1 MKAVYILRIF
11 IGIALVLAPASFASA
26 QDGIEGI
33 LSGIEQNNRELSA
46 LRSRIEA
53 DKYGYKAEKALEDP
67 EFGFNYLWGTPDEGQ
82 RKDFSLTQTLDLALL
97 FGSKGKLANTKAE
110 LSDLEYRVERQRIL
124 LEANKLCL
132 EIIYRNALDRELG
145 RNLAQADSLK
155 ALMENLYNEG
165 SIGRKDYGEAALSAT
180 LARSEFSRNRIERDN
195 LLTALAGMNG
205 GEPVQLTIN
214 EFPQSGMLPSDFVQ
228 WYSEAES
235 GSPVLAYVAQQVNVS
250 GQALKTE
257 KIANAPKLTAGYMS
271 ELVTG
276 SEFRGLTLGVS
287 IPLWSVKNNVRQAR
301 ASYDASVKYQE
312 DAAAQYYTAMLQAY
326 SRAQGLLE
334 VLSDLEASMDE
345 AEATLRAVEQ
355 RCTLGE
361 SPVMELLVERRLYNE
376 LLTATLAARL
386 DYHQALAD
394 LNAFRL

>member
-1 MKAVYILRIF
+1 MKIAYIF
-11 IGIALVLAPASFASA
+11 SGIVLTVFSAMTASA
-26 QDGIEGI
+26 QDEVGGI
-33 LSGIEQNNRELSA
+33 LTGIEQNNRELSA

-67 EFGFNYLWGTPDEGQ
+67 EFGFDYLWGNPDQGN
-82 RKDFSLTQTLDLALL
+82 RKDFSITQTLDLALL
-97 FGSKGKLANTKAE
+97 FGSKGKLANTRAE

-145 RNLAQADSLK
+145 RNLAQTDSLK
-155 ALMENLYNEG
+155 TLMEKLYNEG
-165 SIGRKDYGEAALSAT
+165 NVGRKEYGEAALSAT
-180 LARSEFSRNRIERDN
+180 LARSEYSRNRIERDN

-205 GEPVQLTIN
+205 GEPVQLTVN
-214 EFPQSGMLPSDFVQ
+214 EFTASEMLPADFEG
-228 WYSEAES
+228 WYAEAEN
-235 GSPVLAYVAQQVNVS
+235 GSPVLAYVAKQVNVS

-276 SEFRGLTLGVS
+276 SEFRGLTLGVT

-301 ASYDASVKYQE
+301 ASYEASVKYQE
-312 DAAAQYYTAMLQAY
+312 DAAARYYTAMLQAY
-326 SRAQGLLE
+326 SRARGLLD
-334 VLSDLEASMDE
+334 VLTELESSMAE
-345 AEATLRAVEQ
+345 AETTLRAVEQ
-355 RCTLGE
+355 RCALGE
-361 SPVMELLVERRLYNE
+361 APIMEYLVERSFYTS
-376 LLTATLAARL
+376 LLTNMLEARL
-386 DYHQALAD
+386 DYHQALAE

>member
-1 MKAVYILRIF
+1 MKITYIHKLF
-11 IGIALVLAPASFASA
+11 IGIALIFSPAAAASA
-26 QDGIEGI
+26 QDEVGGI
-33 LSGIEQNNRELSA
+33 LTGIEQNNRELAA

-53 DKYGYKAEKALEDP
+53 DKYGYKAEKTLEDP
-67 EFGFNYLWGTPDEGQ
+67 EFGFNYLWGTPDEGH
-82 RKDFSLTQTLDLALL
+82 RKDFSITQTLDLALL
-97 FGSKGKLANTKAE
+97 FGSKGKLANTKSE
-110 LSDLEYRVERQRIL
+110 LLDLEFRVERQRIL

-145 RNLAQADSLK
+145 RNLAQADSLRS
-155 ALMENLYNEG
+155 LMEKLYNEG

-180 LARSEFSRNRIERDN
+180 LAKSEFSRNRIERDN
-195 LLTALAGMNG
+195 LLAALAGMNG
-205 GEPVQLTIN
+205 GEPVQLTVN
-214 EFPQSGMLPSDFVQ
+214 EFPQSGMLPADFGQ
-228 WYSEAES
+228 WYSEAEA

-312 DAAAQYYTAMLQAY
+312 DAVSQYYTAMLQAY

-334 VLSDLEASMDE
+334 VLSDLEASRAE

-355 RCTLGE
+355 RCALGE
-361 SPVMELLVERRLYNE
+361 SPVMELLVERSLYTS
-376 LLTATLAARL
+376 LLTNTLEACR
-386 DYHQALAD
+386 DYHQALAE

>member
-1 MKAVYILRIF
+1 MKINYILF
-11 IGIALVLAPASFASA
+11 IGIVLAFTPAMSASA
-26 QDGIEGI
+26 QDEVGGI
-33 LSGIEQNNRELSA
+33 LSSIEQNNRELAA

-67 EFGFNYLWGTPDEGQ
+67 EFGFNYLWGTPDEGR
-82 RKDFSLTQTLDLALL
+82 RKDFSITQTLDLALI
-97 FGSKGKLANTKAE
+97 FGSRGKLANTRAE

-124 LEANKLCL
+124 LDANKLCL
-132 EIIYRNALDRELG
+132 EIIYRNALDSELG

-155 ALMENLYNEG
+155 VLMEKLYKEG
-165 SIGRKDYGEAALSAT
+165 SVGRKDYGEADLSAT
-180 LARSEFSRNRIERDN
+180 LARSEYSRNKIERDN

-205 GEPVQLTIN
+205 GEPVLLNVN
-214 EFPQSGMLPSDFVQ
+214 EFPASGMLPTDFGE
-228 WYSEAES
+228 WYAEAES
-235 GSPVLAYVAQQVNVS
+235 GSPVLAYVAKQVNVS

-276 SEFRGLTLGVS
+276 SEFRGLTLGVT
-287 IPLWSVKNNVRQAR
+287 IPIWSVKNNVRQAR
-301 ASYDASVKYQE
+301 ASYDASIKYQE

-326 SRAQGLLE
+326 SRARGLLD
-334 VLSDLEASMDE
+334 VLTDLEASMAE

-355 RCTLGE
+355 RCALGE
-361 SPVMELLVERRLYNE
+361 APIMELLVERQLYNE
-376 LLTATLAARL
+376 LMTATLEARL
-386 DYHQALAD
+386 DYQQSLAE

>member
-1 MKAVYILRIF
+1 MKIAYIF
-11 IGIALVLAPASFASA
+11 SGIVLTAFSAMTASA
-26 QDGIEGI
+26 QDEVGGI
-33 LSGIEQNNRELSA
+33 LTDIEQNNRELSA

-67 EFGFNYLWGTPDEGQ
+67 EFGFDYLWGNPDQGN
-82 RKDFSLTQTLDLALL
+82 RKDFSITQTLDLALL
-97 FGSKGKLANTKAE
+97 FGSKGKLANTRAE

-145 RNLAQADSLK
+145 RNLVQTDSLK
-155 ALMENLYNEG
+155 TLMEKLYKEG
-165 SIGRKDYGEAALSAT
+165 NVGRKEYGEAALSAT
-180 LARSEFSRNRIERDN
+180 LARSEYSRNRIERDN

-205 GEPVQLTIN
+205 GEPVQLTVN
-214 EFPQSGMLPSDFVQ
+214 EFAASEMLPADFEG
-228 WYSEAES
+228 WYAEAEN
-235 GSPVLAYVAQQVNVS
+235 GSPVLAYVAKQVNVS

-276 SEFRGLTLGVS
+276 SEFRGLTLGVT

-301 ASYDASVKYQE
+301 ASYEASVKYQE
-312 DAAAQYYTAMLQAY
+312 DAAARYYTAMLQAY
-326 SRAQGLLE
+326 SRARGLLD
-334 VLSDLEASMDE
+334 VLTELESSMAE
-345 AEATLRAVEQ
+345 AETTLRALEQ
-355 RCTLGE
+355 RCALGE
-361 SPVMELLVERRLYNE
+361 SPIMEYLVERSFYTS
-376 LLTATLAARL
+376 LLTNMLEARL
-386 DYHQALAD
+386 DYHQALAE